1 MAKVDGF
8 RSISVTAFFFNWGVF
23 MCRGNDW
30 LFFGSPNSVYPC
42 GFSVFPA
49 AVALGNPFTLA
60 LFSSLAVQNLFDI
73 VEYVI
78 IMIGTC
84 MRSVSRVVLS
94 RRKLSVESQKD
105 LCCKLAF
112 IGGGQMGEAILNA
125 LIKDCVQCTTKIHMY
140 DVNPDRI
147 KYLVGKYGIVAEK
160 TVQECV
166 DGADIVVVAV
176 KPQNI
181 DTLSL
186 SLVTPPK
193 GMILSIV
200 AGCPISTLSSKF
212 KTDKVMRTMP
222 NTPAMISEG
231 ITVWTATKE
240 TPKELRDKG
249 EKLLSSIGDQIEVS
263 DEKYLDMATAI
274 SGSGPAVSDIT
285 TVGPSQ
291 YTYPT

>member
-1 MAKVDGF
+1 MNIFAIC
-8 RSISVTAFFFNWGVF
+8 RISKFGV
-23 MCRGNDW
+23 
-30 LFFGSPNSVYPC
+30 STQV
-42 GFSVFPA
+42 FSFLQT
-49 AVALGNPFTLA
+49 VALGYTFVLV
-60 LFSSLAVQNLFDI
+60 LFSSLAVQNLFEI
-73 VEYVI
+73 VEYVL
-78 IMIGTC
+78 IMLGNC
-84 MRSVSRVVLS
+84 VRSVSQVVLN
-94 RRKLSVESQKD
+94 RRKLSVGSQKD

-125 LIKDCVQCTTKIHMY
+125 LIKDRVQCTTKIHMY

-147 KYLVGKYGIVAEK
+147 KYLVEKYGITAAT

-181 DTLSL
+181 DKLSS
-186 SLVTPPK
+186 SLVTPPD

-212 KTDKVMRTMP
+212 KTNKVMRTMP

-274 SGSGPAVSDIT
+274 SGSGPAVSDIIA
-285 TVGPSQ
+285 VVPIQ
-291 YTYPT
+291 YT